1 MIDTYFMRCLDGAI
15 FSVGMVAREE
25 APAIAGVYCI
35 ATWPS
40 TAPAIQPPIRFAL
53 AGSVIAV
60 HADM

>member
-1 MIDTYFMRCLDGAI
+1 
-15 FSVGMVAREE
+15 MVAREE